1 MGFFAAAATAIG
13 IVSSILYIVDT
24 IRDVVK
30 STTDGDETSTDN
42 TDKLN
47 KDNLDKQRNFA
58 NVNRSFR
65 GGAANNIRSTRGGVL
80 SFLGDRSRR
89 LDDAPD
95 IVEENQS
102 VLSGVST
109 LGGFFPFLN
118 TRQPDIDNQRIV
130 EAGFLGVRLEIDK
143 INRNIDAIARAM
155 AESAFIEEKYRKDMI
170 DAMRRDLVEKGKDRS
185 ETRSERSIFN
195 LITRPVKQAKV
206 NMGKFKNDFAKAM
219 LLSAGLEAANI
230 FLPDNIGE
238 DNNSKKEES
247 SEDPPG
253 SSDSSGD
260 QPKVGDFY
268 RGKDRK
274 YYVLQPDGSFK
285 KTSHVKPKEG
295 KQFNKE
301 DFNPVIESIKNNE
314 NNNLEAG
321 FFSEDDM
328 SDSEVKRLIELE
340 NQGIYGDDAMK
351 IINQE
356 RNLITGNNLTYDNN
370 IFNSGTPVAM
380 NVGGLEGGEKVT
392 FIDMRRK
399 INDSAQGSD
408 VSGADSE
415 LVDNIPEFDP
425 ARSSIYEAFVSV

>member
-1 MGFFAAAATAIG
+1 MGLFTAFG
-13 IVSSILYIVDT
+13 IALSIASSIIYIADT
-24 IRDVVK
+24 IRKVVK
-30 STTDGDETSTDN
+30 STTGGDETPTDN

-95 IVEENQS
+95 IVDDNQS
-102 VLSGVST
+102 VLIGVST

-118 TRQPDIDNQRIV
+118 TREPNIDNQRIV

-155 AESAFIEEKYRKDMI
+155 AESAFFEEKYRKDMI

-195 LITRPVKQAKV
+195 LITRPLKQTQSRV
-206 NMGKFKNDFAKAM
+206 GKFRNDLAKAM

-230 FLPDNIGE
+230 FFPDFGGDDE
-238 DNNSKKEES
+238 DDDDGKDETKT
-247 SEDPPG
+247 
-253 SSDSSGD
+253 
-260 QPKVGDFY
+260 PKVGDYYFQKNS
-268 RGKDRK
+268 RGGD
-274 YYVLQPDGSFK
+274 YFVLQSNGVFK
-285 KTSHVKPKEG
+285 KVGRSRPKTG
-295 KQFNKE
+295 TQFPKSAF
-301 DFNPVIESIKNNE
+301 DPVIESIKNNQNTNLDGGGEDDKGTDFRREDNNIGNFDLDMASE
-314 NNNLEAG
+314 NKNNLNET
-321 FFSEDDM
+321 FNSE
-328 SDSEVKRLIELE
+328 
-340 NQGIYGDDAMK
+340 
-351 IINQE
+351 
-356 RNLITGNNLTYDNN
+356 TNLTFDNK

-399 INDSAQGSD
+399 INDSAQGGD

-425 ARSSIYEAFVSV
+425 ARSSIYEAFVSA